1 VHKLASFRLAL
12 IALAAAVTFAVTP
25 APAAA
30 ESVGEEYAVGLG
42 CALANLIYGPVKIL
56 YATGGAIISGF
67 AWAFSAGDADVA
79 KPIWD
84 ASMRGDYM
92 IDPDR
97 LLGRT
102 PIEFIGRSPEHI
114 RAMDPGLEEEP
125 FEEEEAFGDEG
136 F

>member
-1 VHKLASFRLAL
+1 VHIFASFRPAL
-12 IALAAAVTFAVTP
+12 VALAVAVTFAVTP

-42 CALANLIYGPVKIL
+42 CGLVNLIYGPLKIL
-56 YATGGAIISGF
+56 YATSGAIVSGF
-67 AWAFSAGDADVA
+67 AWALSAGDSDVA

-84 ASMRGDYM
+84 ASMRGDYV

-97 LLGRT
+97 LRGRK
-102 PIEFIGRSPEHI
+102 PIEFIGRSPEHV
-114 RAMDPGLEEEP
+114 RAMEPPLEVEEEFP
-125 FEEEEAFGDEG
+125 DEG